1 MKKDEFLLEL
11 RSQLVGLPKEDV
23 DNRIA
28 FYSEMIDD
36 RIDEGKSE
44 EEAVAEVGGV
54 DKVVEDIAT
63 DTPLT
68 TLVKEKVKPK
78 RSLRVWE
85 IILIAVG
92 FPLWFPLALVALILC
107 LVCYLLIWILVLV
120 TYVVETSLLGSS
132 VWFLITFFG
141 YLSGGEF
148 HLISLAASIMC
159 AGGAALFVFACIGAT
174 KLTIKLSAKIIKGI
188 KTSIIKKGSKK

>member
-54 DKVVEDIAT
+54 DKVVEDIAA

-92 FPLWFPLALVALILC
+92 IPLKIQQEERW
-107 LVCYLLIWILVLV
+107 
-120 TYVVETSLLGSS
+120 
-132 VWFLITFFG
+132 
-141 YLSGGEF
+141 
-148 HLISLAASIMC
+148 SIEH
-159 AGGAALFVFACIGAT
+159 
-174 KLTIKLSAKIIKGI
+174 
-188 KTSIIKKGSKK
+188 